1 MFASAL
7 PKLAAALLQPP
18 ALAAGLV
25 TGIVSGAVGVGTGAI
40 PVTDPGPRLNTL
52 YECPGSGRVVA
63 NLAPDQKVLVTARS
77 ADGAWLQIYVG
88 EPGVERG
95 WASAAK
101 LHLAAAPDSLPIA
114 DCTPEPTPET
124 SLELPSALPSPEA
137 TVVAT
142 VVPTAVPVT
151 LPPGATP
158 SPTPK
163 PTATPKP
170 TKTPTPTPTPF
181 VGPTVSHLEINYA
194 DPQGGGVWYIY
205 HGGLSCDPGQVTFSL
220 VAIDPNASDGQVA
233 SAKLWYTPTGHA
245 ELSIDMYVEDAPTHV
260 WQADVYP
267 DMPDLWSYG
276 PIMFRAQAT
285 DSDGHKSAV
294 IYPTSEFQLELHT
307 CP

>member
-1 MFASAL
+1 RRPALDVQRQRPAHRPHACRAGDDRLEQRVRREHPGLVIRDALLLRDRDQPVLQRVQHRRLPGRAWLTMFASAL

-158 SPTPK
+158 NPTPK

-194 DPQGGGVWYIY
+194 DPQGG
-205 HGGLSCDPGQVTFSL
+205 
-220 VAIDPNASDGQVA
+220 
-233 SAKLWYTPTGHA
+233 
-245 ELSIDMYVEDAPTHV
+245 
-260 WQADVYP
+260 
-267 DMPDLWSYG
+267 
-276 PIMFRAQAT
+276 
-285 DSDGHKSAV
+285 
-294 IYPTSEFQLELHT
+294 
-307 CP
+307 